1 MGSHLIIAVNKN
13 LPLIGITQHCC
24 HGYLPYYSQKKGF
37 DCFNG
42 KLLCLAK
49 HTALRSKSSKLG

>member
-24 HGYLPYYSQKKGF
+24 HGILLENERKNVSILILIYLTDINLSCHFLKE
-37 DCFNG
+37 
-42 KLLCLAK
+42 
-49 HTALRSKSSKLG
+49 